1 MRIYKFIKNKKN
13 HSKYYYKFTMI
24 YTLIYK
30 KIKEI
35 NKIDLN
41 TNLIISYIIGSFIY
55 LLIHSYINQK
65 KLFNSKFEVIK
76 KSIYVIISLDLYYL
90 YDNYKKNLL
99 PENLIIKNDSSKV
112 KLITEQKDQ
121 KDQKDQKEIEEET
134 KQKNLEKLKKN
145 NMIDKDNKDVSI
157 NNEEEI
163 KQKKLEKLK
172 QNNIIE
178 KKSSIDDEENEEENE
193 ISTIDIYISKK

>member
-121 KDQKDQKEIEEET
+121 KEIEEET